1 MYNIKARKQKF
12 ETRARMQVERK
23 GSRWR
28 EDGTGSLSV
37 KEELSNKAAERKMK
51 MRQSGKN

>member
-12 ETRARMQVERK
+12 ETRARIQVERK